1 MEAVKIDNFIKLYQR
16 KQKKLAGNVICFSG
30 LIPIEILKEFFCHL
44 LLQCWEIFL
53 KILKWFHTKTR
64 RLKNSSRIFGRI
76 PTKKADGINMLY
88 CFFRILTGFVCCK
101 KCVGDQEPMDSLELG
116 FQVKNGNYNV
126 GFQNNED
133 KLWNYNS
140 KYNMCGSSIIMRRF
154 LSFVQK
160 FKQ

>member
-1 MEAVKIDNFIKLYQR
+1 MEKFQPK
-16 KQKKLAGNVICFSG
+16 KQMALICC
-30 LIPIEILKEFFCHL
+30 LV
-44 LLQCWEIFL
+44 
-53 KILKWFHTKTR
+53 
-64 RLKNSSRIFGRI
+64 
-76 PTKKADGINMLY
+76 
-88 CFFRILTGFVCCK
+88 FFRILTGFVCCK

-133 KLWNYNS
+133 KLWNYKS
-140 KYNMCGSSIIMRRF
+140 KCNMCGSSIIMHGF